1 MSKSLSSSARGAGA
15 VRIIAGRWRGS
26 RLTVADAPGLRPTS
40 DRVRE
45 TLFNWLMPY
54 LPGATVLDAF
64 AGSGAL
70 GFEAASRGAA
80 QVVLLE
86 REPRLVQSLAQ
97 QMQKLEGA
105 HEVVNVL
112 PGDTLSLLPTLA
124 QQGQRFDIA
133 FIDPPFAENLWE
145 RVLPQ
150 LLPLMNTGGMLYVE
164 MPKNAPPA
172 VLPQD
177 WQLHREI
184 ATREMVGRLYRRD

>member
-26 RLTVADAPGLRPTS
+26 RLAVADVPGLRPTS

-54 LPGATVLDAF
+54 LPGAQVLDAF

-70 GFEAASRGAA
+70 GLEAASRGAA
-80 QVVLLE
+80 QVLLLE

-105 HEVVNVL
+105 HETISVMQ
-112 PGDTLSLLPTLA
+112 GDTLALLPTLA
-124 QQGQRFDIA
+124 QQGQKFDIA
-133 FIDPPFAENLWE
+133 FIDPPFAENLWDG
-145 RVLPQ
+145 VLPR
-150 LLPLMNTGGMLYVE
+150 LLPLMNTGAMLYVE

-172 VLPQD
+172 ALPQD

>member
-1 MSKSLSSSARGAGA
+1 M
-15 VRIIAGRWRGS
+15 RIIAGRWRGS
-26 RLTVADAPGLRPTS
+26 RLAVADVPGLRPTS

-54 LPGATVLDAF
+54 LPGAQVLDAF

-70 GFEAASRGAA
+70 GLEAASRGAA
-80 QVVLLE
+80 QVLLLE

-105 HEVVNVL
+105 HETISVMQ
-112 PGDTLSLLPTLA
+112 GDTLALLPTLA
-124 QQGQRFDIA
+124 QQGQKFDIA
-133 FIDPPFAENLWE
+133 FIDPPFAENLWDG
-145 RVLPQ
+145 VLPR
-150 LLPLMNTGGMLYVE
+150 LLPLMNTGAMLYVE

-172 VLPQD
+172 ALPQD

>member
-1 MSKSLSSSARGAGA
+1 MSKSFSPAARGH

-54 LPGATVLDAF
+54 LPGALVLDAF
-64 AGSGAL
+64 AGTGAL

-80 QVVLLE
+80 QVVLME
-86 REPRLVQSLAQ
+86 REPRLVQSLRQ
-97 QMQKLEGA
+97 QLDRLEGA
-105 HEVVNVL
+105 HEVVSVL

-124 QQGQRFDIA
+124 QQGRTFDIA
-133 FIDPPFAENLWE
+133 FVDPPFAENLWE

-150 LLPLMNTGGMLYVE
+150 LLPLMNAGAMLYVE
-164 MPKNAPPA
+164 MPQRTPAPL
-172 VLPQD
+172 LPQD
-177 WQLHREI
+177 WQLHREMS
-184 ATREMVGRLYRRD
+184 TREVIGRLYRRD